1 MFIFEQQLY
10 YQKIKLSK
18 MIELKLHANGK
29 KDHLKALKV
38 WFNNQVKLL
47 KARTDLS
54 KKEKTTQLN
63 TLKGDYEK
71 QKKEASQNLY

>member
-1 MFIFEQQLY
+1 MV
-10 YQKIKLSK
+10 
-18 MIELKLHANGK
+18 ELKLHADGK

-54 KKEKTTQLN
+54 KKEKTTQIN
-63 TLKGDYEK
+63 TLKADYEK
-71 QKKEASQNLY
+71 EKKEANHNLY

>member
-1 MFIFEQQLY
+1 MV
-10 YQKIKLSK
+10 
-18 MIELKLHANGK
+18 ELKLHAAGK

-38 WFNNQVKLL
+38 WFNKQVELL

-54 KKEKTTQLN
+54 KQEKTIQLN

-71 QKKEASQNLY
+71 QKKETNQNLY

>member
-1 MFIFEQQLY
+1 M
-10 YQKIKLSK
+10 
-18 MIELKLHANGK
+18 ELKLHADGQ

-54 KKEKTTQLN
+54 NKEKATQLD
-63 TLKGDYEK
+63 TLQGDYDQ
-71 QKKEASQNLY
+71 QKKETSQNLY